1 MKKLYTLITLVLT
14 LTTFAQAPQGF
25 NYQATVRNSSGA
37 LIVNQNVNF
46 KFNIMLNSATSL
58 PVFSETHMAPTD
70 DLGQVNLVIG
80 QGTATIG
87 TFSSINWGTGNYYLG
102 IELNTGNGYVA
113 MGTTQLLSVPYAL
126 YANSAGNSQSSI
138 PNLASVLAVNNGA
151 NNLQIKNLADPTDAQ
166 DAVTK
171 TYSDQQLNSIWPD
184 INGLI
189 DNLQNQINNLQ
200 QQLTNNL
207 IAQYPAGSVFCSSGP
222 TQIVPVLNPVTG
234 KTWMDRNLGATR
246 AAISSTDTEAY
257 GDLYQWGRRAD
268 GHQCRNS
275 ATTTVLSSS
284 DQPSHGNFVLT
295 QISPWDWRFPQNIN
309 LWQGLTGNNNPCPV
323 GYRLPSKIELNEER
337 ISWNSN
343 TNVGAY
349 ESSLKLLMAGNRFS
363 TDGSINN
370 VNSNGRYWTSTVIF
384 SNTTNT
390 FLVSNLRID
399 TTVNFTQ
406 TTQSN
411 GFSIRCI
418 KN

>member
-151 NNLQIKNLADPTDAQ
+151 NNLQIKNLADPTDNQ
-166 DAVTK
+166 DAVTM
-171 TYSDQQLNSIWPD
+171 SFL
-184 INGLI
+184 LA
-189 DNLQNQINNLQ
+189 QISNLQ
-200 QQLTNNL
+200 QQITNSNSL
-207 IAQYPAGSVFCSSGP
+207 IAQYPPGSIFCTSGP
-222 TQIVPVLNPVTG
+222 TQIVPVLNPITG
-234 KTWMDRNLGATR
+234 KTWMDRNLGASQVATS
-246 AAISSTDTEAY
+246 ITDSLAY
-257 GDLYQWGRRAD
+257 GDSYQWGRRTD

-275 ATTTVLSSS
+275 ATTTTLSAT
-284 DQPSHGNFVLT
+284 DQPTHSNFILPS
-295 QISPWDWRFPQNIN
+295 IAPRDWRISQNDN
-309 LWQGLTGNNNPCPV
+309 LWQGVYGENNPCPF
-323 GYRLPSKIELNEER
+323 GYRIPTENELNNER
-337 ISWNSN
+337 LSWVSN
-343 TNVGAY
+343 DASGAFT
-349 ESSLKLLMAGNRFS
+349 SPLKFSYSFQRSGATGNFFTS
-363 TDGSINN
+363 YDY
-370 VNSNGRYWTSTVIF
+370 GRYWTSSVSS
-384 SNTTNT
+384 SNARDLNFVLNQCVFFTTSRGSGN
-390 FLVSNLRID
+390 
-399 TTVNFTQ
+399 
-406 TTQSN
+406 
-411 GFSIRCI
+411 SIRCI